1 MASLMQRIAN
11 KFSGR
16 TRKTSGAA
24 TKNSNRSRSFF
35 ATKEGKRAAS
45 NAMRRKSTGGMG
57 G

>member
-1 MASLMQRIAN
+1 MASVAQRIADRI
-11 KFSGR
+11 SGR

-35 ATKEGKRAAS
+35 SSKEGRRAAS
-45 NAMRRKSTGGMG
+45 NRMRRKSLGGKG